1 MDMPRRS
8 LLSTARNQV
17 KITKKRLKADQKAVR
32 DAAKT
37 GGLPL
42 KDKKRA
48 NRTKI
53 TRLSAKARQSALN
66 LHTLE
71 DQLAGIKSNPRLKK
85 M

>member
-1 MDMPRRS
+1 MPRRS